1 MAEYVEV
8 CHQHDR
14 MCARFEKCYDCPLH
28 KKVVW
33 CIKKIGERGYIRRE
47 NAEKAEKVIMEWAA
61 ENPEPIYPTWGEWL
75 LEQGVV
81 CAGTETR
88 KGFTYQ
94 VVNEKFFTQIDAD
107 TAKKLGIEPKEI

>member
-8 CHQHDR
+8 CRQHDR

-61 ENPEPIYPTWGEWL
+61 ENPEPTYPTWAEWFLRTCQVGLTGDGRNDWNGL
-75 LEQGVV
+75 LFSHIPAEIAQ
-81 CAGTETR
+81 
-88 KGFTYQ
+88 
-94 VVNEKFFTQIDAD
+94 
-107 TAKKLGIEPKEI
+107 KLGVEPKEE